1 MNKKTHIAIGGANGQ
16 LISQLA
22 KLSNRHG
29 MIAGATGTGKTV
41 TLQILAEG
49 FSQLGVPVFVA
60 DIKGDLS
67 GLAKAGAPPSQD

>member
-41 TLQILAEG
+41 TNTGRRIFTIGCA
-49 FSQLGVPVFVA
+49 S
-60 DIKGDLS
+60 ICSRYKR
-67 GLAKAGAPPSQD
+67 